1 MIRLTKLNGQPLIVN
16 ADLIETIE
24 QTPDTVI
31 LLTTRNRLMVQE
43 TADEVVDKVLK
54 WARSVRAFA
63 SLTDGTET

>member
-1 MIRLTKLNGQPLIVN
+1 LIRLTKLNGQPLIVN

-43 TADEVVDKVLK
+43 TADEVVGKVLT

-63 SLTDGTET
+63 PLTDSRET